1 MADRRRKPGPG
12 PLMSRGVPSPH
23 FCFASHLCLGVHNV
37 YLFSC
42 LPRMSFSFNSS
53 YWNIPFD
60 LKSKQSPKTL
70 PVPEHKIRGCLHMS
84 YTSYPIRDCLCVC
97 VCVCSCNLPPLC
109 SLITAFIIFADLL
122 NSYNRQRLQRSLDKG
137 SGKDKQG
144 KKKLKPPQSAI
155 RQWTIKFQCLS

>member
-1 MADRRRKPGPG
+1 M
-12 PLMSRGVPSPH
+12 LRGAP
-23 FCFASHLCLGVHNV
+23 FCFASHLLRVCLRPLGVRNV
-37 YLFSC
+37 YLFTC

-70 PVPEHKIRGCLHMS
+70 PVPKHQIRGWLHMS
-84 YTSYPIRDCLCVC
+84 YTCYPFRDCLCVC
-97 VCVCSCNLPPLC
+97 VWVCNLPPLC

-144 KKKLKPPQSAI
+144 EKKLKPPQSAI